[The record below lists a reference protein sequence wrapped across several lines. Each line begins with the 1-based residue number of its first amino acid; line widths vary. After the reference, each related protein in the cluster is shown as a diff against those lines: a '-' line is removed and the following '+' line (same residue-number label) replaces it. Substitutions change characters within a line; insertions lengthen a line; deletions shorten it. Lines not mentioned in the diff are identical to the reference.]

1 MQRDRGVDVG
11 EDGRVVGGGAGRHA
25 RMRRESRVREREEGR
40 SSAWSQARVATGEW
54 TTVGSNFPSIGV
66 AAVKLSFIDRSRCG
80 DPPWAVTFKFRV
92 RLLIV
97 SL

>member
-40 SSAWSQARVATGEW
+40 KLRVEPSEGRDGRMDHRRVE
-54 TTVGSNFPSIGV
+54 TVN
-66 AAVKLSFIDRSRCG
+66 LSFTDIIMVMAAAGSKYAFVYSRSFEFGC
-80 DPPWAVTFKFRV
+80 
-92 RLLIV
+92 
-97 SL
+97 